1 MALCSVIMSTSGFS
15 LSADDLV
22 ISEVLEGTKQIQV
35 PDYQREYSWGKD
47 QWSEL
52 WDDVYALTR
61 ERDNHFLGSI
71 VVIEKNSGEMKTLE
85 LVDGQQRLTTISIFL
100 CAMRDRFDGD
110 EEFDNLADLIDDNFL
125 QIQNPSTGNWHQKI
139 QLNKFH
145 NDDFDRILNGNVD
158 LVSDSQLKEAYEY
171 YASKLEGFESE
182 KVQQLYDNLIQ
193 SVYIVQIEC
202 GSEVSAFQ
210 LFESLND
217 KGLDLGAVDL
227 VKNRLFMEA
236 NENDSI
242 DENRV
247 KDLWEEIMSVIRPE
261 MTQYYRFFSH
271 YFMSI
276 SNPSVRDNV
285 SKNKLYDHVDDL
297 LESGLAKEGLTVE
310 EMLEDMLDK
319 SYVYVDIMNCEVNEG
334 FQANKLQDLNSKLE
348 SVQIKNDRIRT
359 LLLKII
365 IEYDSADDVL
375 EALHILEVLNTRD
388 KIAGRDSNTSR
399 DRFWSKLCSMLDK
412 DANPN
417 EYLRRIAESR
427 APNDTIMK
435 EQVVSREFK
444 NNDFTKYI
452 LDRIEE
458 EHYMKTGGREKT
470 VGDRSTVDIEHVA
483 PQRAFSADKY
493 GEWKRYLSCTEEEFE
508 EYKKRIGNLTLLQ
521 DSLNQTA
528 SDNPYEQKCN
538 IYRNNT
544 DFLMTQAIPE
554 EYDEWSLDNIRNR
567 SEMMADI
574 ICDVW
579 SMDNV

>member
-1 MALCSVIMSTSGFS
+1 MSTSGFS
-15 LSADDLV
+15 LSADDYV
-22 ISEVLEGTKQIQV
+22 ISEVLEGTKQIHV

-71 VVIEKNSGEMKTLE
+71 VVIEKSEDGFRKLD
-85 LVDGQQRLTTISIFL
+85 LVDGQQRLTTISILL
-100 CAMRDRFDGD
+100 CVIRDKL
-110 EEFDNLADLIDDNFL
+110 EEEGAENADLVDNFL
-125 QIQNPSTGNWHQKI
+125 QIQSPTTGERHQKLK
-139 QLNKFH
+139 LNKFH
-145 NDDFDRILNGNVD
+145 NDDYSHILSGNVD
-158 LVSDSQLKEAYEY
+158 LVSDSQLRDAYEFY
-171 YASKLEGFESE
+171 SSKLDGFSAD
-182 KVQQLYDNLIQ
+182 KVQDIYQKLVE
-193 SVYIVQIEC
+193 SVYIVQIQC
-202 GSEVSAFQ
+202 GSEVSAFR

-236 NENDSI
+236 NENEDV
-242 DENRV
+242 DEERI
-247 KDLWEEIMSVIRPE
+247 KGLWEEIMTVIRPE
-261 MTQYYRFFSH
+261 LSQNYRFFSH
-271 YFMSI
+271 YFMSV
-276 SNPSVRDNV
+276 SEPSTRDNV
-285 SKNKLYDHVDDL
+285 SKSKLYDYVDEL
-297 LESGLAKEGLTVE
+297 LNDGLAQEGITVE
-310 EMLEDMLDK
+310 EMLEDMLEK
-319 SYVYVDIMNCEVNEG
+319 SRVYVDITNQEVSEN
-334 FQANKLQDLNSKLE
+334 FRPRKHQDLNSKLE

-399 DRFWSKLCSMLDK
+399 DRFWSRTCSKMENTD
-412 DANPN
+412 NPN
-417 EYLRRIAESR
+417 DYLRRMAENR
-427 APNDTIMK
+427 APNDTIMM
-435 EQVVSREFK
+435 ERIVNREFK

-470 VGDRSTVDIEHVA
+470 VGDRSTVDIEHIA

-493 GEWKRYLSCTEEEFE
+493 SEWKRYLNCTEAEFN
-508 EYKKRIGNLTLLQ
+508 EYKKRLGNLTLLQ

-554 EYDEWSLDNIRNR
+554 DYDEWSLDNIRDR
-567 SEMMADI
+567 SEKMAEI
-574 ICDVW
+574 ICEVW
-579 SMDNV
+579 SMENV

>member
-1 MALCSVIMSTSGFS
+1 MSTSGFS
-15 LSADDLV
+15 LSADDYV
-22 ISEVLEGTKQIQV
+22 ISEVLEGTKQIHV

-52 WDDVYALTR
+52 WDDIYALTR

-71 VVIEKNSGEMKTLE
+71 VVIEKKEDGLRKLD
-85 LVDGQQRLTTISIFL
+85 LVDGQQRLTTVSILL
-100 CAMRDRFDGD
+100 CVIRDKLEKDGA
-110 EEFDNLADLIDDNFL
+110 ENADLVDNFL
-125 QIQNPSTGNWHQKI
+125 QIQSPTTGERHQKLR
-139 QLNKFH
+139 LNKFH
-145 NDDFDRILNGNVD
+145 NDDYSHILAGNVD
-158 LVSDSQLKEAYEY
+158 LVSNSQLKDAYNY
-171 YASKLEGFESE
+171 YDSKLEGFSTE
-182 KVQQLYDNLIQ
+182 KVQDIYGKLVE

-202 GSEVSAFQ
+202 GSEVSAFR

-236 NENDSI
+236 NENEDI
-242 DENRV
+242 DEERV
-247 KDLWEEIMSVIRPE
+247 KGLWEEIMTVIRPE
-261 MTQYYRFFSH
+261 LSQNYRFFSH

-276 SNPSVRDNV
+276 SKPSTRDNV
-285 SKNKLYDHVDDL
+285 SKSKLYDYVDDL
-297 LESGLAKEGLTVE
+297 LNEGLAQEGMTVE
-310 EMLEDMLDK
+310 EMLEDMLEK
-319 SYVYVDIMNCEVNEG
+319 SKVYVDITNCEVSED
-334 FQANKLQDLNSKLE
+334 FRPRKHQDLNSKLE

-399 DRFWSKLCSMLDK
+399 DRFWSRTCSKMSQSE
-412 DANPN
+412 NPN
-417 EYLRRIAESR
+417 DYLRRMAEKR
-427 APNDTIMK
+427 APNDTIMM
-435 EQVVSREFK
+435 ERIANREFK

-470 VGDRSTVDIEHVA
+470 VGDRSTVDIEHIA

-493 GEWKRYLSCTEEEFE
+493 GEWKRYLNCTEDEFN
-508 EYKKRIGNLTLLQ
+508 EYKKRLGNLTLLQ

-554 EYDEWSLDNIRNR
+554 DYDEWSLENIRDR
-567 SEMMADI
+567 TTKMAKI
-574 ICDVW
+574 ICEVW
-579 SMDNV
+579 SMENV

>member
-1 MALCSVIMSTSGFS
+1 MSTSGFN
-15 LSADDLV
+15 LSADDYD
-22 ISEVLEGTKQIQV
+22 ISEVLEGSQQIRV
-35 PDYQREYSWGKD
+35 PDYQREYSWGRE

-71 VVIEKNSGEMKTLE
+71 VVIENSQDSLKTLE

-100 CAMRDRFDGD
+100 CAIRDRFEGD
-110 EEFDNLADLIDDNFL
+110 EDEEYSDLAELVDGFL
-125 QIQNPSTGNWHQKI
+125 QIQSRTTGQRHQKL

-145 NDDFDRILNGNVD
+145 NDEFDKILKGNVD
-158 LVSDSQLKEAYEY
+158 LVSDSELKDAYEY
-171 YASKLEGFESE
+171 YSSKLEGYDSE
-182 KVQQLYDNLIQ
+182 KVQEIYQKLIN

-202 GSEVSAFQ
+202 GSEVSAFR

-236 NENDSI
+236 NENSDI

-247 KDLWEEIMSVIRPE
+247 KDLWEEIMTVIRPE
-261 MTQYYRFFSH
+261 LNQNYRFFSH

-276 SNPSVRDNV
+276 PRPGVSDNV
-285 SKNKLYDHVDDL
+285 SKNKLYEYVDEL
-297 LESGLAKEGLTVE
+297 LDGGLAEEGLTVE
-310 EMLEDMLDK
+310 EMLEDMLEK
-319 SYVYVDIMNCEVNEG
+319 SRIYVDISNCEVSEG
-334 FQANKLQDLNSKLE
+334 FQSNKLQELNSKLE

-365 IEYDSADDVL
+365 NEYDSADDVI
-375 EALHILEVLNTRD
+375 EALYILEVLNTRD

-399 DRFWSKLCSMLDK
+399 DRFWSRTCSMMEQRD
-412 DANPN
+412 NPN
-417 EYLRRIAESR
+417 DYLRRIAEKR
-427 APNDTIMK
+427 APNDTIMR
-435 EQVVSREFK
+435 ERIVNREFK

-458 EHYMKTGGREKT
+458 EHYMRSGGNEKT
-470 VGDRSTVDIEHVA
+470 VGDRSTVDIEHIA
-483 PQRAFSADKY
+483 PQRVWTAEKY
-493 GEWKRYLSCTEEEFE
+493 SQWKRYLNCSEEEFN

-528 SDNPYEQKCN
+528 SDNPFEQKCQ
-538 IYRNNT
+538 IYRSNT

-554 EYDEWSLDNIRNR
+554 EYSEWSLDQIRDR
-567 SEMMADI
+567 SEKMAEI
-574 ICDVW
+574 ICEVW
-579 SMDNV
+579 SMNNI

>member
-1 MALCSVIMSTSGFS
+1 MSTSGFS

>member
-1 MALCSVIMSTSGFS
+1 MSTSGFS
-15 LSADDLV
+15 LSADDYV
-22 ISEVLEGTKQIQV
+22 ISEVLEGTKQIHV

-71 VVIEKNSGEMKTLE
+71 VVIEKKEDGLRKLD
-85 LVDGQQRLTTISIFL
+85 LVDGQQRLTTVSILL
-100 CAMRDRFDGD
+100 CVIRDKLEEDGA
-110 EEFDNLADLIDDNFL
+110 ENADLVDNFL
-125 QIQNPSTGNWHQKI
+125 QIQSPTTGERHQKLR
-139 QLNKFH
+139 LNKFH
-145 NDDFDRILNGNVD
+145 NDDYSHILAGNVD
-158 LVSDSQLKEAYEY
+158 LVSNSQLKDAYDY
-171 YASKLEGFESE
+171 YDSKLEGFSTD
-182 KVQQLYDNLIQ
+182 KIQ
-193 SVYIVQIEC
+193 NIYQKLVESVYIVQIEC
-202 GSEVSAFQ
+202 GSEVSAFR

-236 NENDSI
+236 NESEDI
-242 DENRV
+242 DEERV
-247 KDLWEEIMSVIRPE
+247 KGLWEEIMTVIRPE
-261 MTQYYRFFSH
+261 LSQNYRFFSH

-276 SNPSVRDNV
+276 SKPSTRDNV
-285 SKNKLYDHVDDL
+285 SKSKLYDYVDDL
-297 LESGLAKEGLTVE
+297 LNEGLAQEGMTVE
-310 EMLEDMLDK
+310 EMLEDMLEK
-319 SYVYVDIMNCEVNEG
+319 SRVYVDITNCEVSED
-334 FQANKLQDLNSKLE
+334 FRPRKHQDLNSKLE

-399 DRFWSKLCSMLDK
+399 DRFWSRTCSKMGQSES
-412 DANPN
+412 PN
-417 EYLRRIAESR
+417 DYLRRMAEKR
-427 APNDTIMK
+427 APNDTIMM
-435 EQVVSREFK
+435 ERIANREFK

-493 GEWKRYLSCTEEEFE
+493 GEWKRYLNCTEEEFN
-508 EYKKRIGNLTLLQ
+508 EYKKRLGNLTLLQ

-544 DFLMTQAIPE
+544 DFLITQAIPE
-554 EYDEWSLDNIRNR
+554 DYDEWSLENIRDR
-567 SEMMADI
+567 TTKMAEI
-574 ICDVW
+574 ICEVW

>member
-1 MALCSVIMSTSGFS
+1 MATSGFS
-15 LSADDLV
+15 LSADDYV
-22 ISEVLEGTKQIQV
+22 ISEVLEGTQQIAV

-52 WDDVYALTR
+52 WDDVIALTR

-71 VVIEKNSGEMKTLE
+71 VVIEKKENGLKKLE
-85 LVDGQQRLTTISIFL
+85 LVDGQQRLTTISVFL
-100 CAMRDRFDGD
+100 CAIRDKFESD
-110 EEFDNLADLIDDNFL
+110 EEYTDLAELVNGFL
-125 QIQNPSTGNWHQKI
+125 QIQSRTTGERHQKLK
-139 QLNKFH
+139 LNKFH
-145 NDDFDRILNGNVD
+145 NDDFNRILKGNVD
-158 LVSDSQLKEAYEY
+158 LVSDDSELKDAYDY
-171 YASKLEGFESE
+171 YASKLDGFESE
-182 KVQQLYDNLIQ
+182 RIRDIYEKLVD

-202 GSEVSAFQ
+202 GSEVSAFR

-236 NENDSI
+236 NENGNI
-242 DENRV
+242 DEGRV
-247 KDLWEEIMSVIRPE
+247 KHLWEEIMSVIRPE
-261 MTQYYRFFSH
+261 LRHNYQFFSH

-276 SNPSVRDNV
+276 SQPSVRDNV
-285 SKNKLYDHVDDL
+285 SKNKLYDYVDDL
-297 LESGLAKEGLTVE
+297 LNEGLANEGMVVE
-310 EMLEDMLDK
+310 EMLEDMLEK
-319 SYVYVDIMNCEVNEG
+319 ARVYVDIVNCEVSED
-334 FQANKLQDLNSKLE
+334 FRPSQLRDLNSKLE
-348 SVQIKNDRIRT
+348 SVQIKNERIRT

-365 IEYDSADDVL
+365 NEYESADDVL
-375 EALHILEVLNTRD
+375 EALNILEVLNTRD

-399 DRFWSKLCSMLDK
+399 DRFWSRTCSKLEQTS
-412 DANPN
+412 NPN
-417 EYLRRIAESR
+417 DYLRRMAEKR

-435 EQVVSREFK
+435 ERIVNREFK

-458 EHYMKTGGREKT
+458 EHYMRSGGREKT
-470 VGDRSTVDIEHVA
+470 VGDRSTVDIEHIA

-493 GEWKRYLSCTEEEFE
+493 GEWKRYLNCSEEEFE

-528 SDNPYEQKCN
+528 SDNPFKQKCN
-538 IYRNNT
+538 IYRSNT

-554 EYDEWSLDNIRNR
+554 EYDEWNLENIRDR
-567 SEMMADI
+567 SEMMAEI
-574 ICDVW
+574 VCEVW